1 MSVIIIVQYK
11 KQIKEE
17 EWTEDHDSQ
26 RFIFEIDHIT
36 LEIPGNPP
44 PIVDGWEI
52 IPHSTP
58 LEVCTHNH

>member
-1 MSVIIIVQYK
+1 M
-11 KQIKEE
+11 KEE

-26 RFIFEIDHIT
+26 QFIFEVDRIT

-52 IPHSTP
+52 IPLSTP
-58 LEVCTHNH
+58 LEVF